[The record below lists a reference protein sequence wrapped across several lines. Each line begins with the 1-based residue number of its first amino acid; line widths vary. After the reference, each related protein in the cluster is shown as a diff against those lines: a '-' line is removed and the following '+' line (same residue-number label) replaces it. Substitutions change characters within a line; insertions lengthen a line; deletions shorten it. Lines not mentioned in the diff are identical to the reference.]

1 MFDPAIAA
9 ALADEDTPPLTA
21 EQAALVVAVCRTARA
36 A

>member
-9 ALADEDTPPLTA
+9 TLTDEDTPPLTA
-21 EQAALVVAVCRTARA
+21 EQAALVVAVCRTPVA